1 MVTWLGV
8 IWLEVKREGLL
19 FMAAVSLQA
28 AVTDPDQL

>member
-8 IWLEVKREGLL
+8 IGWKIREGLL
-19 FMAAVSLQA
+19 FMAAVSLQP